1 MSSEGRVVRQSSEGA
16 WCGNLTVLPTVVMY
30 VVGGRRCPT
39 PHYYYLLFG
48 RSWLSG
54 KAVVCKIL
62 TYSED
67 VGLKLNLSQFSCL
80 YSG

>member
-16 WCGNLTVLPTVVMY
+16 WCGNPSVMPPLVMY
-30 VVGGRRCPT
+30 VVGGRRRPT

-54 KAVVCKIL
+54 KAVVSK
-62 TYSED
+62 
-67 VGLKLNLSQFSCL
+67 
-80 YSG
+80 